1 MKIRKGIK
9 LACSYGLAAAMVV
22 TSATG
27 YQVKNV
33 SAADQYGIALLDG
46 EEAVPEGYTLL
57 NEGWNPLGE
66 NLIYK
71 VGDKNDVDGSEWNL
85 YSGNSWSGVSAAAKD
100 GADGQNTVS
109 VYVIN
114 TAAQAWGLQLEKVF
128 GNLEGGK
135 FYKYNIKYTVDGT
148 ENSWEEMAIA
158 DENGQIKVTKDLS
171 GVVKAGQTFT
181 VTDVTIEEV
190 TVSDEVRWLTTDRN
204 LAYQKSSSVSNY
216 KEGNNDSTTLTDG
229 IWYKWN
235 GNYVG
240 VTTPGYFEVD
250 LGESYAAS
258 SIDEVVVWF
267 RNGRGELYPANG
279 FDIQFGDTIF
289 KTVASVT
296 EYPAG
301 ASIDQKD
308 GSQYMVAKVLDK
320 DSLKGNV
327 RKVRINVNQAVNW
340 GTQITEIAVFSENP
354 QGPVEM
360 EKASAPAGVTATS
373 DAYNSITY
381 SVEAAEGQVEA
392 GYKYMVYA
400 GDKVIGDN
408 VEAGKSY
415 TKTGVDAGEY
425 TITARAVCDD
435 MDVSD
440 AIEATETV
448 KVTDI
453 SELVT
458 GANNI
463 ANIKNN
469 PEAKIT
475 EVSSYYNDEY
485 TIDNAG
491 VAIDGS
497 IASGEGSDVAIR
509 TAGGQEASVVVDL
522 GNSYIP
528 SQFEKLVLA
537 YSNPITYASDTK
549 VEFSLDGE
557 KYTTVAESTGYTCK
571 KDNAGTADLNIIDLD
586 LKDYAEAGVRYVKV
600 SLSGGSNGW
609 GYVINEIGVGLN
621 VTVDDAKVY
630 TTKTPVD
637 APVIES
643 KTYTGET
650 VVADIEDTDDYTVT
664 KNEGGVDVGTYDVEL
679 TLKDADNYY
688 WSDDNKAKATTKT
701 VKFEITKADRTAPE
715 GIESVASTL
724 EENADGKITGVT
736 DEMEY
741 RAEGEE
747 EYTAV
752 TGTEIANVKAGK
764 YFVRYADSKNYNT
777 SEDAEVE
784 VGTGRKLNVT
794 LTNGTGYTLTTEDE
808 ASVVYGTEYTVKLEL
823 AAGYTKDSK
832 PVVKANG
839 VEVVVAEDGTYKIE
853 IKEDTEITA
862 EGVIEDIPETTK
874 APETTTA
881 VPTTAA
887 PTAAPTAVPT
897 PTATTAATT
906 AAAPSRV
913 TVKKAAIKKAT
924 KKKSAKKASIELKK
938 VNGAAG
944 YQVKVSTSK
953 KFDKKTTVTV
963 NAKSVK
969 VTVKKLKA
977 NKTYF
982 VKARAYKKVSGSK
995 VYGKW
1000 SKVVKVKNN

>member
-100 GADGQNTVS
+100 GADGQNTIS

-537 YSNPITYASDTK
+537 YSNPRTYASDTK

>member
-9 LACSYGLAAAMVV
+9 LACSYGLVAAMVV

-33 SAADQYGIALLDG
+33 SAADQYGIALLNG
-46 EEAVPEGYTLL
+46 EAAVPEGYTLL

-148 ENSWEEMAIA
+148 ENSWEETTIA

-171 GVVKAGQTFT
+171 GVVKAGQTFI
-181 VTDVTIEEV
+181 VTDVTIEEA

-229 IWYKWN
+229 IWDKWN

-240 VTTPGYFEVD
+240 VKTPGYFEVD
-250 LGESYAAS
+250 LGQSYAAS

-267 RNGRGELYPANG
+267 RNGQAELYPANG
-279 FDIQFGDTIF
+279 FDIQFGDTTF

-301 ASIDQKD
+301 ASTDQKD

-381 SVEAAEGQVEA
+381 SVEAAEGQVES

-475 EVSSYYNDEY
+475 EVSSYYNDGY

-509 TAGGQEASVVVDL
+509 TAGGQEASVVIDL

-537 YSNPITYASDTK
+537 YSNPRTYASDTK

-586 LKDYAEAGVRYVKV
+586 LDKYTEAGVRYAKI
-600 SLSGGSNGW
+600 SLSAGSNGW

-701 VKFEITKADRTAPE
+701 VKFEIVKADRNAPE
-715 GIESVASTL
+715 GIETVASTL

-741 RAEGEE
+741 RAEGDE

-808 ASVVYGTEYTVKLEL
+808 VSVVYGTEYTVKLEL

-853 IKEDTEITA
+853 IKKDTEITV
-862 EGVIEDIPETTK
+862 EGVIEDI
-874 APETTTA
+874 PETTTA

-887 PTAAPTAVPT
+887 PTAVPT
-897 PTATTAATT
+897 TTATTAATT

-977 NKTYF
+977 NNTYF

>member
-9 LACSYGLAAAMVV
+9 LACSYGLVAAMVV

-46 EEAVPEGYTLL
+46 EAAVPEGYTLL

-267 RNGRGELYPANG
+267 RNGQGELYPANG

-360 EKASAPAGVTATS
+360 EKASAPARVTATS

-440 AIEATETV
+440 VIEATETV

-475 EVSSYYNDEY
+475 EVSSYYNDGY
-485 TIDNAG
+485 TLENAG
-491 VAIDGS
+491 VAIDGN
-497 IASGEGSDVAIR
+497 IASGEDSGAAIR
-509 TAGGQEASVVVDL
+509 TAAGEEASVVIDL

-537 YSNPITYASDTK
+537 YSNPRTYASDTK

-600 SLSGGSNGW
+600 SLSAGSKGW
-609 GYVINEIGVGLN
+609 GYVINEIGLRLN

-630 TTKTPVD
+630 TTKTAVD

-650 VVADIEDTDDYTVT
+650 VVADIEDTDVYKVT
-664 KNEGGVDVGTYDVEL
+664 KNDGGIDVGAYDVEL
-679 TLKDADNYY
+679 TLKDADNFY

-701 VKFEITKADRTAPE
+701 VKFEIVKADRNAPE
-715 GIESVASTL
+715 GIETVASTL

-741 RAEGEE
+741 RAEGDE

-853 IKEDTEITA
+853 IKKDTEITV

-887 PTAAPTAVPT
+887 PTAVPT
-897 PTATTAATT
+897 TTATTAPATT
-906 AAAPSRV
+906 VAPASV

-924 KKKSAKKASIELKK
+924 KKKSAKKASIVLKK
-938 VNGAAG
+938 VSGVAG

-953 KFDKKTTVTV
+953 KFAKKTTVTV

-977 NKTYF
+977 NKTYY

>member
-1 MKIRKGIK
+1 MKLRKGIK

-46 EEAVPEGYTLL
+46 EAAVPEGYTLL

-148 ENSWEEMAIA
+148 ENSWEETAIA

-171 GVVKAGQTFT
+171 DVVKAGQTFT
-181 VTDVTIEEV
+181 VTDVTIEEA

-229 IWYKWN
+229 IWDKWN

-250 LGESYAAS
+250 LGQSYAAS

-267 RNGRGELYPANG
+267 RNGQGDLYPANG
-279 FDIQFGDTIF
+279 FDIQFGDTTF

-301 ASIDQKD
+301 ASTDQKD

-415 TKTGVDAGEY
+415 TETGVDAGEY

-453 SELVT
+453 SELIT

-469 PEAKIT
+469 SEAKIT
-475 EVSSYYNDEY
+475 EVSSYFNDGY

-509 TAGGQEASVVVDL
+509 TAGGQEASVVIDL

-537 YSNPITYASDTK
+537 YSNPRTYASDTK

-586 LKDYAEAGVRYVKV
+586 LDKYTEAGVRYAKI
-600 SLSGGSNGW
+600 SLSAGSNGW
-609 GYVINEIGVGLN
+609 GYVINEIGLRLN

-630 TTKTPVD
+630 TTKTAVD

-650 VVADIEDTDDYTVT
+650 VVADIEDTDVYKVT
-664 KNEGGVDVGTYDVEL
+664 KNDGGIDVGAYDVEL
-679 TLKDADNYY
+679 TLKDADNFY

-701 VKFEITKADRTAPE
+701 VKFEIVKADRNAPE
-715 GIESVASTL
+715 GIETVASTL

-839 VEVVVAEDGTYKIE
+839 VEVVAAEDGTYKVE
-853 IKEDTEITA
+853 VKEDTEITV
-862 EGVIEDIPETTK
+862 EGVIADIPETTA
-874 APETTTA
+874 APTTA
-881 VPTTAA
+881 VPT
-887 PTAAPTAVPT
+887 TAAPTAVPT

-977 NKTYF
+977 NKTYY

>member
-537 YSNPITYASDTK
+537 YSNPRTYASDTK

>member
-46 EEAVPEGYTLL
+46 EAAVPEGYTLL

-148 ENSWEEMAIA
+148 ENSWEETAIA
-158 DENGQIKVTKDLS
+158 DENGQIKVTKDLTD
-171 GVVKAGQTFT
+171 VVKAGQTFT
-181 VTDVTIEEV
+181 VTDVTIEET

-204 LAYQKSSSVSNY
+204 LAYQKTSSVSNY

-229 IWYKWN
+229 IWDKWN

-240 VTTPGYFEVD
+240 VTTPGYFEID

-267 RNGRGELYPANG
+267 RNGQGELYPSNG
-279 FDIQFGDTIF
+279 FDIQFGDTTF

-301 ASIDQKD
+301 ASTDQKD

-475 EVSSYYNDEY
+475 EVSSYYNDGY
-485 TIDNAG
+485 TLENAG
-491 VAIDGS
+491 VAIDGN

-509 TAGGQEASVVVDL
+509 TAGGQEASVVIDL

-537 YSNPITYASDTK
+537 YSNPRTYASDTK

-586 LKDYAEAGVRYVKV
+586 LDKYTEAGVRYAKI
-600 SLSGGSNGW
+600 SLSAGSNGW
-609 GYVINEIGVGLN
+609 GYVINEIGLRLN

-630 TTKTPVD
+630 TTKTAVD

-643 KTYTGET
+643 KSYTGEA
-650 VVADIEDTDDYTVT
+650 VVADIEDTDVYKVT
-664 KNEGGVDVGTYDVEL
+664 KNDGGIDVGAYDVEL
-679 TLKDADNYY
+679 TLKDADNFY

-701 VKFEITKADRTAPE
+701 VKFEIVKADRNAPE
-715 GIESVASTL
+715 GIETVASTL

-741 RAEGEE
+741 RAEGDE

-853 IKEDTEITA
+853 IKKDTEITV

-887 PTAAPTAVPT
+887 PTAVLTT
-897 PTATTAATT
+897 TATTAATT

-924 KKKSAKKASIELKK
+924 KKKSAKKASIVLKK
-938 VNGAAG
+938 VSGVAG

-953 KFDKKTTVTV
+953 KFAKKTTVTV

-977 NKTYF
+977 NKTYY

>member
-9 LACSYGLAAAMVV
+9 LACSYGLVAAMVV

-33 SAADQYGIALLDG
+33 SAADQYGIALLNG
-46 EEAVPEGYTLL
+46 EAAVPEGYTLL

-148 ENSWEEMAIA
+148 ENSWEETAIA

-240 VTTPGYFEVD
+240 VTTPGYFEID

-267 RNGRGELYPANG
+267 RNGQGDLYPANG
-279 FDIQFGDTIF
+279 FDIQFGDTTF

-296 EYPAG
+296 EYPVG

-373 DAYNSITY
+373 DAYNSIAY

-469 PEAKIT
+469 PEA
-475 EVSSYYNDEY
+475 
-485 TIDNAG
+485 
-491 VAIDGS
+491 
-497 IASGEGSDVAIR
+497 
-509 TAGGQEASVVVDL
+509 
-522 GNSYIP
+522 
-528 SQFEKLVLA
+528 
-537 YSNPITYASDTK
+537 
-549 VEFSLDGE
+549 
-557 KYTTVAESTGYTCK
+557 
-571 KDNAGTADLNIIDLD
+571 
-586 LKDYAEAGVRYVKV
+586 
-600 SLSGGSNGW
+600 
-609 GYVINEIGVGLN
+609 
-621 VTVDDAKVY
+621 
-630 TTKTPVD
+630 
-637 APVIES
+637 
-643 KTYTGET
+643 
-650 VVADIEDTDDYTVT
+650 
-664 KNEGGVDVGTYDVEL
+664 
-679 TLKDADNYY
+679 
-688 WSDDNKAKATTKT
+688 
-701 VKFEITKADRTAPE
+701 
-715 GIESVASTL
+715 
-724 EENADGKITGVT
+724 
-736 DEMEY
+736 
-741 RAEGEE
+741 
-747 EYTAV
+747 
-752 TGTEIANVKAGK
+752 
-764 YFVRYADSKNYNT
+764 
-777 SEDAEVE
+777 
-784 VGTGRKLNVT
+784 
-794 LTNGTGYTLTTEDE
+794 
-808 ASVVYGTEYTVKLEL
+808 
-823 AAGYTKDSK
+823 
-832 PVVKANG
+832 
-839 VEVVVAEDGTYKIE
+839 
-853 IKEDTEITA
+853 
-862 EGVIEDIPETTK
+862 
-874 APETTTA
+874 
-881 VPTTAA
+881 
-887 PTAAPTAVPT
+887 
-897 PTATTAATT
+897 
-906 AAAPSRV
+906 
-913 TVKKAAIKKAT
+913 
-924 KKKSAKKASIELKK
+924 
-938 VNGAAG
+938 
-944 YQVKVSTSK
+944 
-953 KFDKKTTVTV
+953 
-963 NAKSVK
+963 
-969 VTVKKLKA
+969 
-977 NKTYF
+977 
-982 VKARAYKKVSGSK
+982 
-995 VYGKW
+995 
-1000 SKVVKVKNN
+1000 

>member
-9 LACSYGLAAAMVV
+9 LACSYGLVAAMVV

-33 SAADQYGIALLDG
+33 SAADQYGIALLNG
-46 EEAVPEGYTLL
+46 EAAVPEGYTLL

-148 ENSWEEMAIA
+148 ENSWEETAIA

-181 VTDVTIEEV
+181 VTDVTIEET

-204 LAYQKSSSVSNY
+204 LAYQKTSSVSNY

-229 IWYKWN
+229 IWDKWN

-240 VTTPGYFEVD
+240 VTTPGYFEID

-267 RNGRGELYPANG
+267 RNGQGELYPSNG
-279 FDIQFGDTIF
+279 FDIQFGDTTF
-289 KTVASVT
+289 KMVASVT

-301 ASIDQKD
+301 ASTDQKD

-408 VEAGKSY
+408 VEARKSY

-425 TITARAVCDD
+425 TITARAVCDE

-440 AIEATETV
+440 AIEAAETV

-475 EVSSYYNDEY
+475 EVSSYYNDGY

-497 IASGEGSDVAIR
+497 IASGEGSDVAIK
-509 TAGGQEASVVVDL
+509 TAGGQEASVVIDL

-537 YSNPITYASDTK
+537 YSNPRTYASDTK

-586 LKDYAEAGVRYVKV
+586 LDKYTEAGVRYAKI
-600 SLSGGSNGW
+600 SLSAGSNGW
-609 GYVINEIGVGLN
+609 GYVINEIGLRLN

-630 TTKTPVD
+630 TTKTAVD

-650 VVADIEDTDDYTVT
+650 VVADIEDTDVYKVT
-664 KNEGGVDVGTYDVEL
+664 KNDGGIDVGAYDVEL
-679 TLKDADNYY
+679 TLKDADNFY

-701 VKFEITKADRTAPE
+701 VKFEIVKADRNAPE
-715 GIESVASTL
+715 GIETVASTL

-839 VEVVVAEDGTYKIE
+839 VEVVVAEDGTYKVT
-853 IKEDTEITA
+853 IKEDTEITV
-862 EGVIEDIPETTK
+862 EGVITDIPETTK
-874 APETTTA
+874 APETTKIPGTTTVA
-881 VPTTAA
+881 PTTTA
-887 PTAAPTAVPT
+887 P
-897 PTATTAATT
+897 ATTV
-906 AAAPSRV
+906 APASV

-924 KKKSAKKASIELKK
+924 KKKSAKKASIEIKK

-953 KFDKKTTVTV
+953 KFAKKTTVTV

-977 NKTYF
+977 NKTYY

>member
-537 YSNPITYASDTK
+537 YSNPRTYASDTK

-887 PTAAPTAVPT
+887 PAAAPTAVPT

>member
-46 EEAVPEGYTLL
+46 EAAVPEGYTLL

-148 ENSWEEMAIA
+148 ENSWEETAIA

-171 GVVKAGQTFT
+171 DVVKAGQTFT
-181 VTDVTIEEV
+181 VTDVTIEEA

-229 IWYKWN
+229 IWDKWN

-250 LGESYAAS
+250 LGQSYAAS

-267 RNGRGELYPANG
+267 RNGQGDLYPANG
-279 FDIQFGDTIF
+279 FDIQFGDTTF

-301 ASIDQKD
+301 ASTDQKD

-415 TKTGVDAGEY
+415 TETGVDAGEY

-453 SELVT
+453 SELIT

-469 PEAKIT
+469 SEAKIT
-475 EVSSYYNDEY
+475 EVSSYFNDGY

-509 TAGGQEASVVVDL
+509 TAGGQEASVVIDL

-537 YSNPITYASDTK
+537 YSNPRTYASDTK

-586 LKDYAEAGVRYVKV
+586 LDKYTEAGVRYAKI
-600 SLSGGSNGW
+600 SLSAGSNGW
-609 GYVINEIGVGLN
+609 GYVINEIGLRLN

-630 TTKTPVD
+630 TTKTAVD

-650 VVADIEDTDDYTVT
+650 VVADIEDTDVYKVT
-664 KNEGGVDVGTYDVEL
+664 KNDGGIDVGAYDVEL
-679 TLKDADNYY
+679 TLKDADNFY

-701 VKFEITKADRTAPE
+701 VKFEIVKADRNAPE
-715 GIESVASTL
+715 GIETVASTL

-839 VEVVVAEDGTYKIE
+839 VEVVVAEDGTYKVT
-853 IKEDTEITA
+853 IKEDTEITV
-862 EGVIEDIPETTK
+862 EGVITDIPETTK
-874 APETTTA
+874 APETTKIPGTTTVA
-881 VPTTAA
+881 PTTTA
-887 PTAAPTAVPT
+887 P
-897 PTATTAATT
+897 ATTV
-906 AAAPSRV
+906 APASV

-924 KKKSAKKASIELKK
+924 KKKSAKKASIEIKK

-977 NKTYF
+977 NKTYY

>member
-9 LACSYGLAAAMVV
+9 LACSYGLVAAMVV

-46 EEAVPEGYTLL
+46 EVAVPEGYTLL

-148 ENSWEEMAIA
+148 ENSWEETTIA

-171 GVVKAGQTFT
+171 GVVKAGQTFI
-181 VTDVTIEEV
+181 VTDVTIEEA

-229 IWYKWN
+229 IWDKWN

-240 VTTPGYFEVD
+240 VKTPGYFEVD
-250 LGESYAAS
+250 LGQSYAAS

-267 RNGRGELYPANG
+267 RNGQAELYPANG
-279 FDIQFGDTIF
+279 FDIQFGDTTF

-301 ASIDQKD
+301 ASTDQKD

-381 SVEAAEGQVEA
+381 SVEAAEGQVES

-475 EVSSYYNDEY
+475 EVSSYYNDGY

-509 TAGGQEASVVVDL
+509 TAGGQEASVVIDL

-537 YSNPITYASDTK
+537 YSNPRTYASDTK

-586 LKDYAEAGVRYVKV
+586 LDKYTEAGVRYAKI
-600 SLSGGSNGW
+600 SLSAGSNGW

-701 VKFEITKADRTAPE
+701 VKFEIVKADRNAPE
-715 GIESVASTL
+715 GIETVASTL

-741 RAEGEE
+741 RAEGDE

-808 ASVVYGTEYTVKLEL
+808 VSVVYGTEYTVKLEL

-853 IKEDTEITA
+853 IKKDTEITV

-887 PTAAPTAVPT
+887 PTAVPT
-897 PTATTAATT
+897 TTATTAATT

>member
-250 LGESYAAS
+250 LVESYAAS

-537 YSNPITYASDTK
+537 YSNPRTYASDTK

-557 KYTTVAESTGYTCK
+557 KYTTVAESTGYTSK

>member
-509 TAGGQEASVVVDL
+509 TAGGQEASVVLDL

-537 YSNPITYASDTK
+537 YSNPRTYASDTK

-741 RAEGEE
+741 RAECEE

-995 VYGKW
+995 IYGKW

>member
-240 VTTPGYFEVD
+240 VTTPGYFEVE

-537 YSNPITYASDTK
+537 YSNPRTYASDTK

>member
-1 MKIRKGIK
+1 M
-9 LACSYGLAAAMVV
+9 
-22 TSATG
+22 
-27 YQVKNV
+27 
-33 SAADQYGIALLDG
+33 
-46 EEAVPEGYTLL
+46 
-57 NEGWNPLGE
+57 
-66 NLIYK
+66 
-71 VGDKNDVDGSEWNL
+71 
-85 YSGNSWSGVSAAAKD
+85 
-100 GADGQNTVS
+100 
-109 VYVIN
+109 
-114 TAAQAWGLQLEKVF
+114 
-128 GNLEGGK
+128 
-135 FYKYNIKYTVDGT
+135 
-148 ENSWEEMAIA
+148 
-158 DENGQIKVTKDLS
+158 
-171 GVVKAGQTFT
+171 
-181 VTDVTIEEV
+181 
-190 TVSDEVRWLTTDRN
+190 
-204 LAYQKSSSVSNY
+204 
-216 KEGNNDSTTLTDG
+216 
-229 IWYKWN
+229 
-235 GNYVG
+235 
-240 VTTPGYFEVD
+240 
-250 LGESYAAS
+250 
-258 SIDEVVVWF
+258 
-267 RNGRGELYPANG
+267 
-279 FDIQFGDTIF
+279 
-289 KTVASVT
+289 VASVT

-301 ASIDQKD
+301 ASTDQKD

-475 EVSSYYNDEY
+475 EVSSYYNDGY
-485 TIDNAG
+485 TLENAG
-491 VAIDGS
+491 VAIDGN

-509 TAGGQEASVVVDL
+509 TAAGEEASVVLDL
-522 GNSYIP
+522 GDAYLP
-528 SQFEKLVLA
+528 SQFEKLILG
-537 YSNPITYASDTK
+537 YSNPRTYAADTK
-549 VEFSLDGE
+549 VELSLDGE
-557 KYTTVAESTGYTCK
+557 NYTTVAENNGYSCK
-571 KDNAGTADLNIIDLD
+571 KDNAGTADLNIINLD
-586 LKDYAEAGVRYVKV
+586 KLSDYTEAGVRYVKISV
-600 SLSGGSNGW
+600 SGGSNGW

-853 IKEDTEITA
+853 IKKDTEITV

-881 VPTTAA
+881 VPT
-887 PTAAPTAVPT
+887 TAAPTAVPT

-913 TVKKAAIKKAT
+913 TVKKVAIKKAT

>member
-509 TAGGQEASVVVDL
+509 TAGGQEASVVLDL

-537 YSNPITYASDTK
+537 YSNPRTYASDTK

-995 VYGKW
+995 IYGKW

>member
-114 TAAQAWGLQLEKVF
+114 AAAQAWGLQLEKVF

-509 TAGGQEASVVVDL
+509 TAGGQEASVVLDL

-537 YSNPITYASDTK
+537 YSNPRTYASDTK

-881 VPTTAA
+881 VPTTAS
-887 PTAAPTAVPT
+887 
-897 PTATTAATT
+897 TT

-995 VYGKW
+995 IYGKW

>member
-181 VTDVTIEEV
+181 VTDVTIDEV

-509 TAGGQEASVVVDL
+509 TAGGQEASVVLDL

-537 YSNPITYASDTK
+537 YSNPRTYASDTK

-752 TGTEIANVKAGK
+752 TGTESANVKAGK

>member
-46 EEAVPEGYTLL
+46 EAAVPEGYTLL

-148 ENSWEEMAIA
+148 ENSWEETAIA
-158 DENGQIKVTKDLS
+158 DENGQIKVTKDLTD
-171 GVVKAGQTFT
+171 VVKAGQTFT
-181 VTDVTIEEV
+181 VTDVTIEET

-204 LAYQKSSSVSNY
+204 LAYQKTSSVSNY

-229 IWYKWN
+229 IWDKWN

-240 VTTPGYFEVD
+240 VTTPGYFEID

-267 RNGRGELYPANG
+267 RNGQGELYPSNG
-279 FDIQFGDTIF
+279 FDIQFGDTTF

-301 ASIDQKD
+301 ASTDQKD

-360 EKASAPAGVTATS
+360 EKAYAPAGVTATS

-475 EVSSYYNDEY
+475 EVSSYYNDGY
-485 TIDNAG
+485 TLENAG
-491 VAIDGS
+491 VAIDGN

-509 TAGGQEASVVVDL
+509 TAGGQEASVVIDL

-537 YSNPITYASDTK
+537 YSNPRTYASDTK

-586 LKDYAEAGVRYVKV
+586 LDKYTEAGVRYAKI
-600 SLSGGSNGW
+600 SLSAGSNGW
-609 GYVINEIGVGLN
+609 GYVINEIGLRLN

-630 TTKTPVD
+630 TTKT
-637 APVIES
+637 
-643 KTYTGET
+643 
-650 VVADIEDTDDYTVT
+650 
-664 KNEGGVDVGTYDVEL
+664 
-679 TLKDADNYY
+679 
-688 WSDDNKAKATTKT
+688 
-701 VKFEITKADRTAPE
+701 VKFEIVKADRNAPE
-715 GIESVASTL
+715 GIETVASTL

-741 RAEGEE
+741 RAEGDE

-839 VEVVVAEDGTYKIE
+839 VEVVVAEDGTYKVE
-853 IKEDTEITA
+853 VKEDTEITV

-874 APETTTA
+874 APETTVASTTA
-881 VPTTAA
+881 APTTAA
-887 PTAAPTAVPT
+887 PT
-897 PTATTAATT
+897 TTTT
-906 AAAPSRV
+906 VAPSSV
-913 TVKKAAIKKAT
+913 TVKKVAIKKAT
-924 KKKSAKKASIELKK
+924 KKKSAKKASIVLKK
-938 VNGAAG
+938 VSGVAG

-953 KFDKKTTVTV
+953 KFAKKTTVTV

-977 NKTYF
+977 DKTYY

>member
-509 TAGGQEASVVVDL
+509 TAGGQEASVVLDL

-537 YSNPITYASDTK
+537 YSNPRTYASDTK

-897 PTATTAATT
+897 

-995 VYGKW
+995 IYGKW

>member
-509 TAGGQEASVVVDL
+509 TAGGQEASVVLDL

-537 YSNPITYASDTK
+537 YSNPRTYASDTK

>member
-1 MKIRKGIK
+1 M
-9 LACSYGLAAAMVV
+9 
-22 TSATG
+22 
-27 YQVKNV
+27 
-33 SAADQYGIALLDG
+33 
-46 EEAVPEGYTLL
+46 
-57 NEGWNPLGE
+57 GE

-440 AIEATETV
+440 AIETTETV

-509 TAGGQEASVVVDL
+509 TAGGQEASVVLDL

-537 YSNPITYASDTK
+537 YSNPRTYASDTK

>member
-509 TAGGQEASVVVDL
+509 TAGGQEASVVLDL

-537 YSNPITYASDTK
+537 YSNPRTYASDTK

-887 PTAAPTAVPT
+887 PTAA
-897 PTATTAATT
+897 
-906 AAAPSRV
+906 APSRV

-995 VYGKW
+995 IYGKW

>member
-9 LACSYGLAAAMVV
+9 LACSYGLVAAMVV

-33 SAADQYGIALLDG
+33 SAADQYGIALLNG
-46 EEAVPEGYTLL
+46 EAAVPEGYTLL

-148 ENSWEEMAIA
+148 ENSWEETTIA

-171 GVVKAGQTFT
+171 GVVKAGQTFI
-181 VTDVTIEEV
+181 VTDVTIEEA

-229 IWYKWN
+229 IWDKWN

-240 VTTPGYFEVD
+240 VKTPGYFEVD
-250 LGESYAAS
+250 LGQSYAAS

-267 RNGRGELYPANG
+267 RNGQAELYPANG
-279 FDIQFGDTIF
+279 FDIQFGDTTF

-301 ASIDQKD
+301 ASTDQKD

-381 SVEAAEGQVEA
+381 SVEAAEGQVES

-475 EVSSYYNDEY
+475 EVSSYYNDGY

-509 TAGGQEASVVVDL
+509 TAGGQEASVVIDL

-537 YSNPITYASDTK
+537 YSNPRTYASDTK

-586 LKDYAEAGVRYVKV
+586 LDKYTEAGVRYAKI
-600 SLSGGSNGW
+600 SLSAGSNGW

-701 VKFEITKADRTAPE
+701 VKFEIVKADRNAPE
-715 GIESVASTL
+715 GIETVASTL

-741 RAEGEE
+741 RAEGDE

-808 ASVVYGTEYTVKLEL
+808 VSVVYGTEYTVKLEL

-853 IKEDTEITA
+853 IKKDTEITV
-862 EGVIEDIPETTK
+862 EGVIEDI
-874 APETTTA
+874 PETTTA

-887 PTAAPTAVPT
+887 PTAVPT
-897 PTATTAATT
+897 TTATTAATT

>member
-9 LACSYGLAAAMVV
+9 LACSYGLVAAMVV

-33 SAADQYGIALLDG
+33 SAADQYGIALLNG
-46 EEAVPEGYTLL
+46 EAAVPEGYTLL

-148 ENSWEEMAIA
+148 ENSWEETAIA

-181 VTDVTIEEV
+181 VTDVTIEET

-204 LAYQKSSSVSNY
+204 LAYQKTSSVSNY

-229 IWYKWN
+229 IWDKWN

-240 VTTPGYFEVD
+240 VTTPGYFEID

-267 RNGRGELYPANG
+267 RNGQGELYPSNG
-279 FDIQFGDTIF
+279 FDIQFGDTTF
-289 KTVASVT
+289 KMVASVT

-301 ASIDQKD
+301 ASTDQKD

-475 EVSSYYNDEY
+475 EVSSYYNDGY
-485 TIDNAG
+485 TLENAG
-491 VAIDGS
+491 VAIDGN

-509 TAGGQEASVVVDL
+509 TAAGEEASVVLDL
-522 GNSYIP
+522 GDAYLP
-528 SQFEKLVLA
+528 SQFEKLILG
-537 YSNPITYASDTK
+537 YSNPRTYAADTK
-549 VEFSLDGE
+549 VELSLDGE
-557 KYTTVAESTGYTCK
+557 NYTTVAENNGYSCK
-571 KDNAGTADLNIIDLD
+571 KDNAGTADLNIINLD
-586 LKDYAEAGVRYVKV
+586 KLSDYTEAGVRYVKISV
-600 SLSGGSNGW
+600 SGGSNGW

-853 IKEDTEITA
+853 IKKDTEITV

-887 PTAAPTAVPT
+887 PTAVPT
-897 PTATTAATT
+897 PTATTAAIT

-913 TVKKAAIKKAT
+913 TVKKVAIKKAT

>member
-509 TAGGQEASVVVDL
+509 TAGGQEASVVLDL

-537 YSNPITYASDTK
+537 YSNPRTYASDTK

-853 IKEDTEITA
+853 IKKDTEITV
-862 EGVIEDIPETTK
+862 EGVIADIPETT
-874 APETTTA
+874 AA
-881 VPTTAA
+881 PTTAA
-887 PTAAPTAVPT
+887 PITTTTAAPA
-897 PTATTAATT
+897 
-906 AAAPSRV
+906 SV

>member
-537 YSNPITYASDTK
+537 YSNPRTYASDTK

-887 PTAAPTAVPT
+887 ATSAQTGVPPPTE
-897 PTATTAATT
+897 TTAATT

-924 KKKSAKKASIELKK
+924 KKKSAKKASIVLKK
-938 VNGAAG
+938 VSGVAG

-953 KFDKKTTVTV
+953 KFAKKTTVTV

-977 NKTYF
+977 NKTYY

>member
-509 TAGGQEASVVVDL
+509 TAGGQEASVVLDL

-537 YSNPITYASDTK
+537 YSNPRTYASDTK

-630 TTKTPVD
+630 TSKTPVD